1 MKRTIL
7 VAGLVALAL
16 AVGGATHYAMAGP
29 SMSRGMLG
37 MGARHPLAG
46 TPMGRLVQ
54 RVIGRKLILR
64 SNMNVTDEQREKIR
78 AIVESH
84 KPEIVEAVKPIVAG
98 KRAIADAVGADK
110 TDEAAIRAACG
121 DLGRSLGDASVL
133 AAKVRKEVLTVLTDD
148 QRELFDAF
156 QSEVAS
162 DVDAWLQEVSSGQ

>member
-7 VAGLVALAL
+7 VAGLVALVL
-16 AVGGATHYAMAGP
+16 AAGGAAHYAMAGP
-29 SMSRGMLG
+29 GMSRGMLG

-46 TPMGRLVQ
+46 TPMGRLLQ
-54 RVIGRKLILR
+54 RMVGRKLILR

-84 KPEIVEAVKPIVAG
+84 KPEIVEVVKPIVAG
-98 KRAIADAVGADK
+98 KRALADAVGADN

-121 DLGRSLGDASVL
+121 QLGRSLGDASVL
-133 AAKVRKEVLTVLTDD
+133 AANVRKEVLTVLTQE
-148 QRELFDAF
+148 QRALFDTF